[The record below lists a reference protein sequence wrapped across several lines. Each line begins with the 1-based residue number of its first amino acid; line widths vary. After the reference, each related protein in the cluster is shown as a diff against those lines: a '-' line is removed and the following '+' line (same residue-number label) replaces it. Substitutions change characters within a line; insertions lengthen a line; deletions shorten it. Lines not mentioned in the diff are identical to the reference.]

1 MGQARLA
8 LAVELEK
15 GPAMAKSQLAL
26 AAGLEKNPAVSQA
39 RLLWLW
45 NSRKTAGLEKN
56 PATGQARLVLAAGL
70 EGGPTESQY
79 YEGGPAMAKGRL
91 ALAAALGGARRKL
104 TLRGKLRHGQGSTD
118 SGCRATWLRA
128 GHALRAGGGSG
139 GAEVSFI
146 PWGLCGSPSTMAL
159 SF

>member
-1 MGQARLA
+1 M
-8 LAVELEK
+8 ELEK
-15 GPAMAKSQLAL
+15 DSAMAKNQLVL
-26 AAGLEKNPAVSQA
+26 AAGLEKNSAVSQA
-39 RLLWLW
+39 RLFWLW

-56 PATGQARLVLAAGL
+56 SATGQARLVLTAGL
-70 EGGPTESQY
+70 ERSSTESQY
-79 YEGGPAMAKGRL
+79 YEKNSAMAKNRL
-91 ALAAALGGARRKL
+91 ILAAALEKLRRKL